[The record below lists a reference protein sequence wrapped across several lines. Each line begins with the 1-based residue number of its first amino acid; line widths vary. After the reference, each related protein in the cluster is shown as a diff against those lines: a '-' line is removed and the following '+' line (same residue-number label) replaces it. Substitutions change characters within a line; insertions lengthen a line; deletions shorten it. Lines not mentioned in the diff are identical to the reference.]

1 MTGTQVAL
9 VVKNLPSRAE
19 EVRDMGSIPGG
30 GHDSPLQ
37 HSSMENP
44 TDRGIWRARVYGVAK
59 SQTPLKHRTLFML
72 DRQSQGGEK

>member
-9 VVKNLPSRAE
+9 VVKNLPSRAG